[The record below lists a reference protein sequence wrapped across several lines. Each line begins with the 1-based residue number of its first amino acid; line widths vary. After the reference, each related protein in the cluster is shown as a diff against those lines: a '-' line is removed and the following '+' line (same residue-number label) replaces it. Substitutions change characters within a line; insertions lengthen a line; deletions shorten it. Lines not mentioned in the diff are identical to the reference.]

1 MKSNQQR
8 RRDVPAKPMRVNTPA
23 SVGAFGGGEDTE
35 AGVRRGGEDVT
46 GLVGAGLFVEI
57 PELSA
62 SKAIL
67 LNIQRAQGALEHGA

>member
-1 MKSNQQR
+1 
-8 RRDVPAKPMRVNTPA
+8 MRVNTPA

-35 AGVRRGGEDVT
+35 AGVRSGGEDVT

-67 LNIQRAQGALEHGA
+67 LLNIQRAQGALEHGA